1 MARKRRQKKHK
12 LGKAPGALIY
22 TGDQVIDQVLVQQI
36 DFNETDITVTDNP
49 DLETLKAARESN
61 TVSWI
66 NIVGLHDVD
75 YIAAV
80 GQAYDLHPLLIE
92 DILNIHHRPGYYD
105 DGAIIAMVLKMLTPD
120 KEDPVSNVEQ
130 IAVICGENFVLSF
143 QERPGDVFDPIRE
156 RLIRPTTK
164 IRSRKADYLA
174 FALIDAIVYH
184 YLVAIEEF
192 GEKVE
197 ELEEALMEG
206 KAERILELLYK
217 YKRDINFLRK
227 VVRPVREIA
236 VQFEKTDVGWLDDA
250 TVPFLKD
257 LVDHAEYSAEAIET
271 FRETLNDLLNFYH
284 TQSANKLND
293 ILKVLTIFSVIF
305 IPLSFLAGLYGTN
318 FEFMAEL
325 HFTWSW
331 PAFIGLEVIIALGM
345 LYFFRKKGW
354 L

>member
-1 MARKRRQKKHK
+1 MARKHRQKKHK
-12 LGKAPGALIY
+12 LGKAPGSFIY
-22 TGDQVIDQVLVQQI
+22 TGDQVTDSVTVQLI
-36 DFNETDITVTDNP
+36 DFNETDITVVDNP
-49 DLETLKAARESN
+49 DMDVLKAAGESEM
-61 TVSWI
+61 VSWI
-66 NIVGLHDVD
+66 NIAGLHDVD

-80 GQAYDLHPLLIE
+80 GQIYNLHPLLIE

-120 KEDPVSNVEQ
+120 KDDPVSNVEQ
-130 IAVICGENFVLSF
+130 IAEICGPKFVLSF
-143 QERPGDVFDPIRE
+143 KE
-156 RLIRPTTK
+156 TTK
-164 IRSRKADYLA
+164 IRSRKSDYLA
-174 FALIDAIVYH
+174 FALIDAIVDH

-206 KAERILELLYK
+206 KADRILEVLYK

-236 VQFEKTDVGWLDDA
+236 VQFEKTDVGWLEDA

-318 FEFMAEL
+318 FEFMPEL
-325 HFTWSW
+325 HYTWSW
-331 PAFIGLEVIIALGM
+331 PVFIVVEIVIALGM
-345 LYFFRKKGW
+345 LYFFRRKGW